1 MSKHF
6 AVAIDGPAGAGKSTV
21 AKGVAQ
27 ALNAIYLDTGAMYRA
42 VGLYMLRQGVPL
54 DDAALVAAHAPQA
67 LVDVRYVDDAQRVY
81 LCGEDVS
88 QAIRENAVSAAA
100 SAVSAVVAVRE
111 LMVARQREIAA
122 GADVVMDGRDIGTK
136 VLPDAPV
143 KVFLTA
149 AAEVRARRRFL
160 ELQRKGQEVPY
171 EQLLSEIKE
180 RDHNDATRAASP
192 MVQAADAVLLDS
204 SDMTV
209 DEVVSAIVGLAKQR
223 MEERRA

>member
-1 MSKHF
+1 MSKCF

-21 AKGVAQ
+21 AKKVAR

-42 VGLYMLRQGVPL
+42 VGLYMLRQGVPT
-54 DDAALVAAHAPQA
+54 DDAAQVASRAPEA
-67 LVDVRYVDDAQRVY
+67 RVDVRYVDGAQRVY

-88 QAIRENAVSAAA
+88 QAIRENEVSSAA
-100 SAVSAVVAVRE
+100 SAVSAVPLVRE
-111 LMVARQREIAA
+111 LMVARQREIAE

-136 VLPDAPV
+136 VLPDAPL

-160 ELQRKGQEVPY
+160 ELQAKGQEVPY
-171 EQLLSEIKE
+171 EQLLSEIIQ

-192 MVQAADAVLLDS
+192 MVQAADAVLVDS
-204 SDMTV
+204 SDMTA
-209 DEVVSAIVGLAKQR
+209 DEVAEAIVAMAREKMGAA
-223 MEERRA
+223 RA

>member
-1 MSKHF
+1 MSKCF

-21 AKGVAQ
+21 AKKVAR

-42 VGLYMLRQGVPL
+42 VGLYMLRQGVPT
-54 DDAALVAAHAPQA
+54 DDAAQVASRAPEA
-67 LVDVRYVDDAQRVY
+67 RVDVRYVDGAQRVY

-88 QAIRENAVSAAA
+88 QAIRENEVSAAA
-100 SAVSAVVAVRE
+100 SAVSAVPLVRE
-111 LMVARQREIAA
+111 LMVARQREIAE

-136 VLPDAPV
+136 VLPDAPL

-160 ELQRKGQEVPY
+160 ELQAKGQEVPY
-171 EQLLSEIKE
+171 EQLLSEIIQ

-192 MVQAADAVLLDS
+192 MVQAADAVLVDS
-204 SDMTV
+204 SDMTA
-209 DEVVSAIVGLAKQR
+209 DEVAEAIVAMAREKMGAA
-223 MEERRA
+223 RA

>member
-67 LVDVRYVDDAQRVY
+67 LVDVRYVDGAQRVY

>member
-6 AVAIDGPAGAGKSTV
+6 AIAIDGPAGAGKSTV

-67 LVDVRYVDDAQRVY
+67 LVDVRYVDGAQRVY

-171 EQLLSEIKE
+171 EQLLSEIMS
-180 RDHNDATRAASP
+180 ATTTTPRAQP
-192 MVQAADAVLLDS
+192 RPWCRLR
-204 SDMTV
+204 TPCCW
-209 DEVVSAIVGLAKQR
+209 I
-223 MEERRA
+223 RAT